1 MFTRR
6 YKHTSTTH
14 TYSFRTHTYWEK
26 KNSAMDQLDMG
37 IHVTDPWVLLAMRI
51 ANL

>member
-1 MFTRR
+1 MVTRR

-14 TYSFRTHTYWEK
+14 TYSFRTHIGR
-26 KNSAMDQLDMG
+26 KNSAMDQLDMD